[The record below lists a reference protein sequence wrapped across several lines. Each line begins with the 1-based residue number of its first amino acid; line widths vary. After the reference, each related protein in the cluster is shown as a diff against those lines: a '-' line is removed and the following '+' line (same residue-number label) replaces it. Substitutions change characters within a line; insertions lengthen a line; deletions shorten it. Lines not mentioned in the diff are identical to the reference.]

1 MPASA
6 TSPQDRDRRGR
17 RPGRRDSHGGYA
29 DDGLRDTARRQDGR
43 DDQAPKPWRTEGM
56 PGHGKD
62 DGSKQNSSWKWLAA
76 VIAVLWLLMFG
87 IMQMQN
93 AATAPRD
100 ITYTEFTQQLQAK
113 NVEKVQT
120 KGDTFTG
127 TLKTEKPYPGEE
139 GVSYK
144 NFTTERPTWAKD
156 DPLKALQASGAT
168 VSAESVLEQRSLL
181 MTALF
186 SFGPILLIVALWIF
200 IMRKSRSMMT
210 GGLMGGGKK
219 KGPVDP
225 ETVRVTFDDVAGID
239 EVENEIYE
247 IVDFLKNPDKYRRLG
262 ARAPKGV
269 LLAGQPGTGKTLLA
283 RATAG
288 EAEVPFFSASASEF
302 IEMIVGVGAQR
313 VRELFEEARKV
324 APSIIFIDE
333 IDTIGRARG
342 GSRAMGGHDEREQ
355 TLNQILTEMDGF
367 SGSEGVVVL
376 AATNRADV
384 LDPALLRPGR
394 FDRTIQVH
402 APDAKGREQI
412 LEVHSRGVPLDSDVD
427 LMALAK
433 ATPGMTGAEL
443 ANLVNEA
450 ALLAA
455 RQDADDVTQSDMFE
469 ALEKVQLG
477 AARNVI
483 MPPEERRRTA
493 YHEAGHALL
502 GMLQAGADP
511 VRKVSIIPRGRAL
524 GVTLSTPDDDRYG
537 YDEEYLR
544 GRIIGALG
552 GMAAEELIFGVITT
566 GAESDLDS
574 STNIARSM
582 VGRWGMSEKV
592 GPVQI
597 YPSEGDPRS
606 AGFSEDIL
614 GRADDEVRRIVDECY
629 REAIRLLREHR
640 DKLENI
646 TAAVLEKET
655 LDEAEVYAAAGIPR
669 PSPDEMESPIQGS
682 RAVPSREKSP
692 TGEYEQDRDR
702 DGYRDPQ
709 AHAGE
714 SAGERVAEEIA
725 HGDRPHEHEGRPE
738 GEVGGAHAPRD

>member
-6 TSPQDRDRRGR
+6 PPPTDRDRR
-17 RPGRRDSHGGYA
+17 
-29 DDGLRDTARRQDGR
+29 DDGAPRPARRQDGR
-43 DDQAPKPWRTEGM
+43 AGRDDSQAPKPWRTEGM
-56 PGHGKD
+56 PDGGGGKK
-62 DGSKQNSSWKWLAA
+62 GGNWKWLAVA
-76 VIAVLWLLMFG
+76 MAVLWLLLFG
-87 IMQMQN
+87 VMQMQN
-93 AATAPRD
+93 AANAPRE
-100 ITYTEFTQQLQAK
+100 ISYTEFTKQLQEK
-113 NVEKVQT
+113 NVEKVQS
-120 KGDTFTG
+120 KGDSFNG
-127 TLKTEKPYPGEE
+127 TLRKDATYPGEQ
-139 GVSYK
+139 GVTYK
-144 NFTTERPTWAKD
+144 TFTTERPTWAKD
-156 DPLKALQASGAT
+156 DPQQMLIASGAEI
-168 VSAESVLEQRSLL
+168 SAKRVAEEPSVFWTLL
-181 MTALF
+181 V
-186 SFGPILLIVALWIF
+186 SFGPILLIVALW
-200 IMRKSRSMMT
+200 MLVLRKSRSMMT

-288 EAEVPFFSASASEF
+288 EAGVPFFSASASEF

-402 APDAKGREQI
+402 APDAVGREQI
-412 LEVHSRGVPLDSDVD
+412 LAVHSREVPLAKDVD
-427 LMALAK
+427 LMAVAK
-433 ATPGMTGAEL
+433 STPGMTGAEL

-455 RQDADDVTQSDMFE
+455 RKDAADVTQADMFE

-477 AARNVI
+477 AARNVV

-502 GMLQAGADP
+502 GMLQPGADP

-597 YPSEGDPRS
+597 YPNEGDPRS

-614 GRADDEVRRIVDECY
+614 ARADDEVRRIVDECY
-629 REAIRLLREHR
+629 REAVRLLREHR
-640 DKLENI
+640 DKLERI

-655 LDEAEVYAAAGIPR
+655 LDEADVYAAAGITR
-669 PSPDEMESPIQGS
+669 PSPEEIDSPIQGS
-682 RAVPSREKSP
+682 PEVPTKDLSPSGEAEVERRE
-692 TGEYEQDRDR
+692 D
-702 DGYRDPQ
+702 
-709 AHAGE
+709 AGE
-714 SAGERVAEEIA
+714 S
-725 HGDRPHEHEGRPE
+725 
-738 GEVGGAHAPRD
+738 GGAHPAPTPA